1 MHLKA
6 AHLFFLENG
15 IPFVSYRLP
24 GTVNVVTLSG
34 GTFSAEG
41 AEDDDNTFVF
51 APFRSDHGLEKLYY
65 KAENVA
71 FGTEIDIEGLTFTEA
86 GLTGIEVPAP
96 IVVTKDI
103 YLNQAA
109 ALISAMKKRQA
120 KKVVL
125 SRVVAAKLAL
135 DDQPKVFESLCSK
148 HPGAFV
154 YFLSDG
160 KQMRWMGASPE
171 TLLLKKEQHYITMS
185 LAGTKKSVDGQP
197 ENIQWNPKELEEQ
210 AFVTDYIHDVLRN
223 LHMEDYTI
231 SGPETVFAGH
241 LAHLKTTFHIPAEKC
256 EAAQLI
262 EKLHPTP
269 AVCGLPQKEAFD
281 LIFATELHNRAYYT
295 GYLGIL
301 KPQEE
306 LKLFVNLRCMQ
317 LIGNEAYIYVGGGL
331 TAASDPEAEWDETEA
346 KAETLLS
353 VFPNKNA
360 TLQHDAR

>member
-24 GTVNVVTLSG
+24 GTTNVVTLSG

-51 APFRSDHGLEKLYY
+51 APFSSGHGNEKLYF
-65 KAENVA
+65 KAGNVA
-71 FGTEIDIEGLTFTEA
+71 FGTEIAIEGLSSTKTNFS
-86 GLTGIEVPAP
+86 GNDVLAP
-96 IVVTKDI
+96 IVITKDV
-103 YLNQAA
+103 YLNQAVG
-109 ALISAMKKRQA
+109 LISAMKKGHP

-125 SRVVAAKLAL
+125 SRVVSAKLTL

-160 KQMRWMGASPE
+160 KKVRWMGASPE
-171 TLLLKKEQHYITMS
+171 TLLLKMEHHYVTMS
-185 LAGTKKSVDGQP
+185 LAGTKKSADGQP
-197 ENIQWNPKELEEQ
+197 ENIRWNPKELEEQ

-241 LAHLKTTFHIPAEKC
+241 LAHLKTTFHIPAENC
-256 EAAQLI
+256 DTAELI
-262 EKLHPTP
+262 NKLHPTP

-281 LIFATELHNRAYYT
+281 LILATELHNRAYYT
-295 GYLGIL
+295 GYLGIV

-353 VFPNKNA
+353 VFPNKYA